1 MIIGLATL
9 VFGYALFYWGLHHM
23 PQYANERYSLWAL
36 LGFGN
41 LFGASSAMPAGQ
53 PIQFNS

>member
-1 MIIGLATL
+1 MIFGLTAL
-9 VFGYALFYWGLHHM
+9 VFGYALFYWGYHHF
-23 PQYANERYSLWAL
+23 PGQQRYSLWSL